1 MITAWIASWVMSTN
15 PGTISTPKPSTIPAK
30 AITAKA
36 IPTKAFPAKAIT
48 AKAFP
53 LNRVTILPGLQLDR
67 QKVDLK
73 YLKSLDPIRLLHG
86 FYINA
91 GIKPKAARYGGWET
105 EGIEGHSLGHYLSAC
120 ALMFAAT
127 GDEQLKKNANLI
139 VDELADC
146 QAKHGDGFFGGMPQA
161 DRIFSEIKKRDI
173 RSQGFDLNGNWVPWY
188 NIHKTQA
195 GLLDTYQYL
204 GNKKALEVL
213 TKNATWIAET
223 TANLTNEDWQKML
236 MCEHGGMNESLAAL
250 YEITKNPQHLELA
263 EKFYDHRIL
272 DPLEKGERKLAGR
285 HGNTN
290 IPKAIGTAK
299 IFEVT
304 NNPKYATVSRNFWTE
319 VVEDHTYSMGGH
331 GMGEY
336 FGEAK
341 KLNQRLSDANAE
353 TCNSYNMLKLTD
365 HLFQWSPSTAYGD
378 YTERVQLNHIM
389 TSENLETAG
398 VTYFVPLRMGSRKNY
413 SSPFDDFTCCRGT
426 GMENHAK
433 YGEGTYYHRNNE
445 LWINQYTPSV
455 LNWTEQST
463 VLTQRTNYPLE
474 ETSTITLTTNS
485 KRPLILHFR
494 CPGWAQKGMTAEISN
509 DTSNGKSKNQI
520 SAKAGEWLTVR
531 TTVNKTAT
539 LKLTIPMSLRL
550 EPMPDNPKRV
560 SVLFGPTVLAA
571 QWDQPAKQE
580 PTKQEASKLPS
591 ATEER
596 TPVILESP
604 QNLNR
609 WLIKTG
615 PRTWK
620 SRQAILPNDLEF
632 RPFFDIQNER
642 YSVYLDLF
650 TKQEWDQQ
658 EANYRAA
665 QAAAAELLA
674 RTVDFLQP
682 GEMQSERDHK
692 LEGIDSSPGEWQN
705 RKYRH
710 AFNGGSF
717 SFDLSLDP
725 STQPDIVFT
734 YWGGDRRT
742 FDVLVDGKFWHTEV
756 LNGTPGN
763 AFVDRRP
770 TLPASLWQGKSKI
783 RITLQ
788 AQSKGMAGGLFG
800 VRVLRTTKN

>member
-1 MITAWIASWVMSTN
+1 
-15 PGTISTPKPSTIPAK
+15 
-30 AITAKA
+30 
-36 IPTKAFPAKAIT
+36 
-48 AKAFP
+48 
-53 LNRVTILPGLQLDR
+53 
-67 QKVDLK
+67 
-73 YLKSLDPIRLLHG
+73 
-86 FYINA
+86 
-91 GIKPKAARYGGWET
+91 
-105 EGIEGHSLGHYLSAC
+105 
-120 ALMFAAT
+120 
-127 GDEQLKKNANLI
+127 
-139 VDELADC
+139 
-146 QAKHGDGFFGGMPQA
+146 
-161 DRIFSEIKKRDI
+161 
-173 RSQGFDLNGNWVPWY
+173 
-188 NIHKTQA
+188 
-195 GLLDTYQYL
+195 
-204 GNKKALEVL
+204 
-213 TKNATWIAET
+213 
-223 TANLTNEDWQKML
+223 
-236 MCEHGGMNESLAAL
+236 
-250 YEITKNPQHLELA
+250 
-263 EKFYDHRIL
+263 
-272 DPLEKGERKLAGR
+272 
-285 HGNTN
+285 
-290 IPKAIGTAK
+290 
-299 IFEVT
+299 
-304 NNPKYATVSRNFWTE
+304 
-319 VVEDHTYSMGGH
+319 
-331 GMGEY
+331 
-336 FGEAK
+336 
-341 KLNQRLSDANAE
+341 
-353 TCNSYNMLKLTD
+353 
-365 HLFQWSPSTAYGD
+365 
-378 YTERVQLNHIM
+378 
-389 TSENLETAG
+389 
-398 VTYFVPLRMGSRKNY
+398 
-413 SSPFDDFTCCRGT
+413 
-426 GMENHAK
+426 MENHAK

-485 KRPLILHFR
+485 KRPLTLHFR
-494 CPGWAQKGMTAEISN
+494 CPGWAQKGMTAEMSN
-509 DTSNGKSKNQI
+509 DKSNGTSNGKSKNQI

-531 TTVNKTAT
+531 ATVNKTAT

-560 SVLFGPTVLAA
+560 SVLYGPTVLAA
-571 QWDQPAKQE
+571 QWDQPTKQV

-615 PRTWK
+615 LRTWK

-725 STQPDIVFT
+725 SSHLEIIFT

-756 LNGTPGN
+756 LNGTPAN
-763 AFVDRRP
+763 AFIDRRP
-770 TLPASLWQGKSKI
+770 AIPESMWKGKSKI

-788 AQSKGMAGGLFG
+788 AQPKGMAGGLFG